1 MKHLLTC
8 AVLFMMTFMA
18 TAQPQVG
25 APQRPGDGEFRPQ
38 FEKLDPDQVAQEQ
51 TDQLDQLVSLTP
63 QQYKKLYKFH
73 KKQAKERQNELENM
87 MPQGRPEGFPGG
99 GMGPGMGGGRPGGM
113 GPGGGRPG
121 GMGPGMGP
129 GGMPP
134 QGDGDFRRGPM
145 NNGLQE
151 LLEEQKEQREKT
163 YRKVLS
169 ADQYQK
175 WESFE
180 AQREFRQMVDTPR

>member
-25 APQRPGDGEFRPQ
+25 APQRP
-38 FEKLDPDQVAQEQ
+38 
-51 TDQLDQLVSLTP
+51 
-63 QQYKKLYKFH
+63 
-73 KKQAKERQNELENM
+73 
-87 MPQGRPEGFPGG
+87 
-99 GMGPGMGGGRPGGM
+99 
-113 GPGGGRPG
+113 
-121 GMGPGMGP
+121 
-129 GGMPP
+129 
-134 QGDGDFRRGPM
+134 GDGDFRRGPM